1 MSFYSI
7 NTANEILNA
16 FRLCNNDPREE
27 VKLFD
32 SLATRPEPPV
42 DAFIE
47 LLKDVK
53 MESVLALTIQA
64 LGKITDASVKTD
76 LKESNNLLE
85 MLSQQ
90 AISGSSDLIC
100 WSAATAIEEI
110 GFNFLLFAKFLPAYP
125 RQIADRI
132 VQARNKPNSNSS
144 NESVNFW
151 DYYRAFDRLRKPPHN
166 WKIANQLTGHSN
178 RISSLAFSPD
188 GEILASGSHDNTIK
202 LWQVSIGKEIRTL
215 TGSGWVSSL
224 AISLDGLVLVSGNN
238 DGEIKLWQLATGT
251 LLRNLTVNKSAVF
264 CVALSP
270 DGLMLASGS
279 NDNAIRL
286 WQIGTGRAI
295 RTFTGHSGAVRSL
308 IFSPDGENLISSS
321 HDASIK
327 LWLLSTGNQ
336 LLFNLTGHSQVV
348 TSLAISPDGQILASG
363 SGDSTI
369 KLWDVNTWQEIRT
382 LTGHYH
388 AVNSVA
394 FSPDSQTLA
403 SASADNTI
411 KIWQLSTGKTLR
423 TLIGHSAAI
432 NCVIFSP
439 DGETIASASQDG
451 TIQIWRR
458 D

>member
-27 VKLFD
+27 AKLFD

-90 AISGSSDLIC
+90 AISGSSDLIR
-100 WSAATAIEEI
+100 WSAVTAIEEI
-110 GFNFLLFAKFLPAYP
+110 GFNFLLFAKSLPAYP

-151 DYYRAFDRLRKPPHN
+151 DYYQAFDRLRKPPHN

-178 RISSLAFSPD
+178 SISSLAFSPD
-188 GEILASGSHDNTIK
+188 GEILASASNDNTIK
-202 LWQVSIGKEIRTL
+202 LWQVGIGKEIRTL
-215 TGSGWVSSL
+215 TGHSNYVSSL
-224 AISLDGLVLVSGNN
+224 AISLDGLVLVSGSL
-238 DGEIKLWQLATGT
+238 DKVIKLWQLATGT
-251 LLRNLTVNKSAVF
+251 LLRNLTNEYAVF

-270 DGLMLASGS
+270 DGLMLASGIS
-279 NDNAIRL
+279 NFTTL
-286 WQIGTGRAI
+286 WQIGTGQGI
-295 RTFTGHSGAVRSL
+295 RTFTGHSGRVNSV

-327 LWLLSTGNQ
+327 LWQLSTGNQ
-336 LLFNLTGHSQVV
+336 LLNLTGHSQVV

-369 KLWDVNTWQEIRT
+369 KLWDVNTWQEMRI

-394 FSPDSQTLA
+394 FSPDSQTIA

-432 NCVIFSP
+432 NFVVFSP
-439 DGETIASASQDG
+439 DGETIASASNDG
-451 TIQIWRR
+451 TIQIWKR